1 MRNTLILLSV
11 MTFCIAC
18 GPSTAEFE
26 NLKSENA
33 VLKGQVDSLNKEL
46 DMYKYSPE
54 KLLADAQLLAK
65 NEDVNM
71 EDLRRI
77 LAQINQYH
85 PQATEGTK
93 VQELIDEIISKD
105 QARARAEQLKAEKE
119 KQERLKA
126 VNRLKKKHDDV
137 QGITWYYNPYFTHYN
152 NRNLVSL
159 YMGQTPGNVWLRLKM
174 SYVGDDW
181 IFFENA
187 YLSYDGITREFPFN
201 KYQDKESD
209 NSGGE
214 VWEWIDLSVSNDDLA
229 FLKNMVN
236 GKSVKMQLRGKYTNT
251 RTVSANEIKA
261 IREMILAYDV
271 LQLEH

>member
-1 MRNTLILLSV
+1 MAV
-11 MTFCIAC
+11 CAAC
-18 GPSTAEFE
+18 GPSVAEYE

-33 VLKGQVDSLNKEL
+33 VLKAQVDSLNKEL
-46 DMYKYSPE
+46 DMFKYSPE
-54 KLLADAQLLAK
+54 KLLAEAQLLAQS
-65 NEDVNM
+65 EDVDM
-71 EDLRRI
+71 GDLRRI

-85 PQATEGTK
+85 PGAAEGAK
-93 VQELIDEIISKD
+93 VQKLIDEIIAKD
-105 QARARAEQLKAEKE
+105 QALARAEQLKAEKE

-126 VNRLKKKHDDV
+126 VNRLKKERDDV

-159 YMGQTPGNVWLRLKM
+159 YMGQSSSNVWLRLKM
-174 SYVGDDW
+174 SYTGDDW

-201 KYQDKESD
+201 KFKDKKTD

-214 VWEWIDLSVSNDDLA
+214 VWEWIDLGVSSDDLA

-236 GKSVKMQLRGKYTNT
+236 GKSVKIQLTGKYSKT
-251 RTVSANEIKA
+251 RTVSTNEIKA
-261 IREMILAYDV
+261 IREMIMAYEVLLA
-271 LQLEH
+271 ER

>member
-1 MRNTLILLSV
+1 MRKTFFLLSI
-11 MTFCIAC
+11 MTFCVAC
-18 GPSTAEFE
+18 GPSIAEFE

-33 VLKGQVDSLNKEL
+33 VLKAQVDSLTREL
-46 DMYKYSPE
+46 DAFKYSPE
-54 KLLADAQLLAK
+54 KLLADAQLAAK
-65 NEDVNM
+65 SEDKYK
-71 EDLRRI
+71 LTQI
-77 LAQINQYH
+77 LAQMNQYH
-85 PQATEGTK
+85 PQAAEGAK
-93 VQELIDEIISKD
+93 VQKLLDEVIAKE
-105 QARARAEQLKAEKE
+105 QARAQAERLKAEKE

-137 QGITWYYNPYFTHYN
+137 QGITWYYNPYFTHYD

-159 YMGQTPGNVWLRLKM
+159 YMGQRSSSVWLRLKM
-174 SYVGDDW
+174 SYTGDDW

-201 KYQDKESD
+201 KYKDKESD

-214 VWEWIDLSVSNDDLA
+214 VWEWIDLGVSSDDLA

-236 GKSVKMQLRGKYTNT
+236 GRSVKMQLRGKYTKT

-261 IREMILAYDV
+261 IKEMILAYEV
-271 LQLEH
+271 LLSER